1 MAYTIYFL
9 SHLTIPSSSSHFQ
22 SSHVSSI
29 FSGSSAFFHL
39 FSPLIPL
46 LFLFVFSLSHRLCFM
61 PSTRSFSFFLFSF
74 LFHLLYRRSSGSD
87 FFFFL
92 FFKRE
97 KIPKCVPVE
106 SLISARIYRNQ
117 PKRPKHTGIDRNFLR
132 CGTKGYLI
140 PVCKLIQNFPYNGID
155 YKNLHGIKAIDCF
168 NFSFNVF
175 NNGIH
180 FFKFNNGTFNFN
192 CSFKSD
198 ESTSSTVVQY
208 G

>member
-1 MAYTIYFL
+1 MAYTIYFS

-29 FSGSSAFFHL
+29 FNGSSAFFHL

-46 LFLFVFSLSHRLCFM
+46 LFLLYFLSHTNCASCLQLVLFL
-61 PSTRSFSFFLFSF
+61 SFFFP
-74 LFHLLYRRSSGSD
+74 
-87 FFFFL
+87 FFFISSIEDPVAVIFFFI

-117 PKRPKHTGIDRNFLR
+117 PKCPNHTRIDRNFLWG
-132 CGTKGYLI
+132 GTKGYLI
-140 PVCKLIQNFPYNGID
+140 PVCRPIQNFPYNGID
-155 YKNLHGIKAIDCF
+155 CKNLHGIKAIDCF

-198 ESTSSTVVQY
+198 ESTSSTIVQY